1 MLAKSILVVEL
12 LRACISFG
20 PTSRTL
26 LAAIVA
32 MDDDCRNY
40 FTRKYIDLDVF
51 KFYSSFASEMKLCC

>member
-1 MLAKSILVVEL
+1 
-12 LRACISFG
+12 
-20 PTSRTL
+20 L